1 MEAKLLEQ
9 IALNDEFQA
18 ACQRY
23 AHGNGSSMA
32 IAGAA
37 LRAVGVPELLQAAM
51 LARAYLHRN
60 GTRQGDVPLAL
71 AEAIRATAGGL
82 ELSPCP

>member
-1 MEAKLLEQ
+1 MEAKLIER

-37 LRAVGVPELLQAAM
+37 LRAAGMPELLQAAV
-51 LARAYLHRN
+51 LVRDYLHRN

-71 AEAIRATAGGL
+71 VEAIRATGTA
-82 ELSPCP
+82 

>member
-1 MEAKLLEQ
+1 MEAKLIER

-37 LRAVGVPELLQAAM
+37 LRAAGMPELLQAAV
-51 LARAYLHRN
+51 LAREYLHRN
-60 GTRQGDVPLAL
+60 GPRQGDVPLAL
-71 AEAIRATAGGL
+71 AEAIRATGAA
-82 ELSPCP
+82 

>member
-1 MEAKLLEQ
+1 MEAKLIERV
-9 IALNDEFQA
+9 ALNDEFQA

-32 IAGAA
+32 IAGEA
-37 LRAVGVPELLQAAM
+37 LRAAGMPELLQAAV
-51 LARAYLHRN
+51 LVRDYLHRN

-71 AEAIRATAGGL
+71 IEAIRATG
-82 ELSPCP
+82 